1 MAQCKYEYKVGEQRF
16 RMGNLGGAINQQF
29 VGLSEYFLANKP
41 FNRSAFCREAGSY
54 FNNHQDDW
62 ASHNNFFEGFTPI
75 WQVLLRTGRLLD
87 AYWVWELAVE
97 CATEWESTNPTKHIH
112 KGTPYYFWGMT
123 AVMGGDLDRGFLLMH
138 QALSEDVQLT
148 GLPVPN
154 TPAAAFATLDYQ
166 KQDQAFRFKV
176 QEIAESLDSALE
188 YYRKSRNRALTIG
201 QLRIKLLQS
210 PDLLAVAFNFVFI
223 LFRLHTLLKK
233 VEPVVRR
240 NDFAALLATNLLFN
254 LCLVLD
260 ATMGNKNTRKWRFLD
275 HAEFLS
281 LAAGLNINRPQLT
294 EINNA
299 FNNDFPSMVGRLLS
313 GKFVFKDGQVL
324 SESGIDLSLAY
335 GFRNFG
341 AHKVEGFPIVYQ
353 NFEEIAQ
360 RLMNVLF
367 LALECLYP

>member
-1 MAQCKYEYKVGEQRF
+1 MSQFSYRVGGQKF
-16 RMGNLGGAINQQF
+16 VMKDYGNTLNQQF
-29 VGLSEYFLANKP
+29 VGLSELFLANKP

-54 FNNHQDDW
+54 FNAHAGDW
-62 ASHNNFFEGFTPI
+62 VAHNSFFEGFTPI
-75 WQVLLRTGRLLD
+75 WQVLLRAGRFVD

-97 CATEWESTNPTKHIH
+97 CVTEWERTNPTKHIH

-123 AVMGGDLDRGFLLMH
+123 AVLGEDLDRGFLLMH

-148 GLPVPN
+148 GLPVPD
-154 TPAAAFATLDYQ
+154 TPAVAFAILDFQ

-176 QEIAESLDSALE
+176 QEIAEFLGVALE
-188 YYRKSRNRALTIG
+188 NYRKTRNRALTIEE
-201 QLRIKLLQS
+201 LTSKLLQS
-210 PDLLAVAFNFVFI
+210 ADLLAVAFNFVFI
-223 LFRLHTLLKK
+223 LFRLHMLQKK
-233 VEPVVRR
+233 VKPIMRR
-240 NDFAALLATNLLFN
+240 NDFAALLETNLLFN
-254 LCLVLD
+254 LCLVID
-260 ATMGNKNTRKWRFLD
+260 ATISKKNTRKWKFID

-281 LAAGLNINRPQLT
+281 AAAGLSISHPQLT
-294 EINNA
+294 EINIA
-299 FNNDFPSMVGRLLS
+299 FNNDFPSTVGKLLS
-313 GKFVFKDGQVL
+313 GKFAFEGGQVL

-367 LALECLYP
+367 LALEYLF